1 MSDSTTT
8 KSIRGIG
15 LYLNDEG
22 NLVAS
27 ASGADSLKLTAHLTA
42 QVTAGRYYRHA
53 TADITKLGDDT
64 YQVTFRLTPKTSLEQ
79 FEKFVLNTVALWYG
93 ANRMSLD

>member
-15 LYLNDEG
+15 LYLNNEG

-53 TADITKLGDDT
+53 TADIT
-64 YQVTFRLTPKTSLEQ
+64 
-79 FEKFVLNTVALWYG
+79 
-93 ANRMSLD
+93 